1 MISILNSKLEL
12 ALPLTTKMRRPLVTE
27 RYVLAEHSPN
37 RNVRKDPDDSE
48 AASKTIKECTSRN
61 QMTLTLIMI
70 LGVMEKY
77 F

>member
-1 MISILNSKLEL
+1 
-12 ALPLTTKMRRPLVTE
+12 MRRPLVTE

-48 AASKTIKECTSRN
+48 AASKNIKECTSRIK
-61 QMTLTLIMI
+61 MTLTF
-70 LGVMEKY
+70 LGVITLVSKSNDSI